1 MAITGTTA
9 VPTDADRD
17 EERAARRKHNDMM
30 ELLHDTTLPE
40 NVLEKWVPAMTAK
53 RMVSAAV
60 HDVKTLVERFSYMS
74 ERLQAYEKRFGYEVF
89 DNAYLKTVLERTP
102 FDADRPP
109 LDENYPG
116 YIHDRDPANWRELIH
131 PDTPTEGI
139 ANVIESFVCHEAEKL
154 GLDERNLVNLR
165 AAAERLSFML
175 TRLRLF
181 EGSLGIGDFRTRDI
195 ETFIKDNQ
203 PRFDD
208 LKNQVTC
215 YRAGNPPEPEPFEVR
230 TFGSRTI
237 RILSKVWMEWYA
249 KANPDQT
256 EGSGIQACGRRVID
270 RLFPSQESKV
280 GVQWQVGTEDQ
291 WRNYRGEEEPLFP
304 MEIRITRVTKTVL

>member
-1 MAITGTTA
+1 MAVTGTTA
-9 VPTDADRD
+9 VPTDAARD

-60 HDVKTLVERFSYMS
+60 LDVKTLVERFSYMS

-89 DNAYLKTVLERTP
+89 DNTYLKTVLERTS
-102 FDADRPP
+102 FDPDRPP
-109 LDENYPG
+109 LDENYMAW
-116 YIHDRDPANWRELIH
+116 IHDRDPANWRELIH

-154 GLDERNLVNLR
+154 GLDERAIVNFR

-175 TRLRLF
+175 PRLRLF
-181 EGSLGIGDFRTRDI
+181 EGSLGIGDFSTRDI
-195 ETFIKDNQ
+195 ETFLKDNQ
-203 PRFDD
+203 VRLDD
-208 LKNQVTC
+208 LKAQVGY
-215 YRAGNPPEPEPFEVR
+215 YRLGNSPEPESFEMR
-230 TFGSRTI
+230 NFGNRSI
-237 RILSKVWMEWYA
+237 RILSKVWLEWYA
-249 KANPDQT
+249 KTSPNQT
-256 EGSGIQACGRRVID
+256 EGTCIDACARRVVAK
-270 RLFPSQESKV
+270 LFPSPESQV
-280 GVQWQVGTEDQ
+280 GLQWQVGTEDQ